1 MADFFKHSFLTL
13 NINMEH
19 FYNTI
24 GEDWFDFSDIYSYV
38 VDNFTD
44 DSHFVEVGSWKGRS
58 ASFMAVEIINSK
70 KNIKFD
76 CIDTWEGS
84 MEHTEGDVDYV
95 DKDNV
100 SGWFSEFKKD
110 KDFLYSS
117 FLKNTQSVS
126 DVINPIRKRSHDAAI
141 SYKNRSLDFIFLDGS
156 HEYKDVLLDLQ
167 LFYPKLKRGGII
179 AGHDYANFMT
189 VRKAVHEFFNCGVLW
204 DGSWIKN
211 DSGNWGPSKPL
222 FDLPIHIEAGKPLA
236 ARTSFLFKKP

>member
-1 MADFFKHSFLTL
+1 MK
-13 NINMEH
+13 H

-24 GEDWFDFSDIYSYV
+24 GENWFDFADIYSYV

-44 DSHFVEVGSWKGRS
+44 DSHFVEIGSWKGRS
-58 ASFMAVEIINSK
+58 AAFMAVEIINSK

-84 MEHTEGDVDYV
+84 LEHNES
-95 DKDNV
+95 DKTWV
-100 SGWFSEFKKD
+100 TEFKND

-126 DVINPIRKRSHDAAI
+126 DVINPIRKRSHDAA
-141 SYKNRSLDFIFLDGS
+141 SLYKNRSLDFIFLDGS

-179 AGHDYANFMT
+179 AGHDYANFVP
-189 VRKAVHEFFNCGVLW
+189 VRQAVSEFFKCDSLW
-204 DGSWIKN
+204 DGYWMIGE
-211 DSGNWGPSKPL
+211 DGEWGPSKPL
-222 FDLPIHIEAGKPLA
+222 FDLPIHLKAGIPLSVGS
-236 ARTSFLFKKP
+236 SFLFKKP

>member
-1 MADFFKHSFLTL
+1 
-13 NINMEH
+13 MEH
-19 FYNTI
+19 FYDTI

-84 MEHTEGDVDYV
+84 IEHNQDNKPWVTE
-95 DKDNV
+95 
-100 SGWFSEFKKD
+100 FQKD
-110 KDFLYSS
+110 KDFLYST
-117 FLKNTQSVS
+117 FLKNTQSAS

-179 AGHDYANFMT
+179 AGHDYANFMP
-189 VRKAVHEFFNCGVLW
+189 VRMAVHEFFNCGVLW
-204 DGSWIKN
+204 DGNWIKN
-211 DSGNWGPSKPL
+211 DSGNWGPNKPL

>member
-1 MADFFKHSFLTL
+1 
-13 NINMEH
+13 MEH
-19 FYNTI
+19 FYSTI

-84 MEHTEGDVDYV
+84 IEHNQDNKPWVTE
-95 DKDNV
+95 
-100 SGWFSEFKKD
+100 FQKD
-110 KDFLYSS
+110 KDFLYST

-179 AGHDYANFMT
+179 AGHDYANFMP
-189 VRKAVHEFFNCGVLW
+189 VRMAVHEFFNCGVLW

-211 DSGNWGPSKPL
+211 DSGNWGPNKPL
-222 FDLPIHIEAGKPLA
+222 FDLPIHIEAGKPLSVGS
-236 ARTSFLFKKP
+236 SFLFKKP

>member
-1 MADFFKHSFLTL
+1 
-13 NINMEH
+13 MEH
-19 FYNTI
+19 FYQNI
-24 GEDWFDFSDIYSYV
+24 GENWFDFSDIYSYV

-84 MEHTEGDVDYV
+84 IEHTELDDPWANRE
-95 DKDNV
+95 NV
-100 SGWFSEFKKD
+100 SEWFNEFKKD

-126 DVINPIRKRSHDAAI
+126 DVINPIRKRSHDAAL
-141 SYKNRSLDFIFLDGS
+141 SYKNRSLDFIFIDAS

-179 AGHDYANFMT
+179 AGHDYHGF
-189 VRKAVHEFFNCGVLW
+189 VGVKAAVDEFFSQSVDVGPN
-204 DGSWIKN
+204 WIKN
-211 DSGNWGPSKPL
+211 DSGNWGPNKPL

>member
-1 MADFFKHSFLTL
+1 
-13 NINMEH
+13 MEH
-19 FYNTI
+19 FYDTI

-84 MEHTEGDVDYV
+84 IEHNQDNKPWVTE
-95 DKDNV
+95 
-100 SGWFSEFKKD
+100 FQKD
-110 KDFLYSS
+110 KDFLYST

-179 AGHDYANFMT
+179 AGHDYVNCEGVWT
-189 VRKAVHEFFNCGVLW
+189 AVHEFFNCGVLW
-204 DGSWIKN
+204 DGNWIKN
-211 DSGNWGPSKPL
+211 DSGNWGPNKPL